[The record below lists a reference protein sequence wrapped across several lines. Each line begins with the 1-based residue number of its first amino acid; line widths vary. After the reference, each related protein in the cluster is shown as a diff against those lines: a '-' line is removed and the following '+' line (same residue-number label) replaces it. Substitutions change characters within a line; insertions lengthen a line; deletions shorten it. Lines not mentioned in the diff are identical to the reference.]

1 MATILVVDDEPDV
14 RRVIRDALE
23 RDGHAVVE
31 TPDAVGAAAALHA
44 GPTVDL
50 VLLDIGMPDGS
61 GLDLLADHDRPD
73 VPIIVVS
80 GRSAEPDRV
89 VGLRL
94 GADDYIVKP
103 FSVHE
108 LAARVAAVLRRAATR
123 SAPPM
128 VFGDLTILAIE
139 REVSVLGA
147 RVELTSREFDLLSHL
162 ARHPRQVFNRDD
174 LLRDIW
180 HSKAAWQD
188 PATVTE
194 HVRRLRHKLGAGRI
208 ETVRGA
214 GYRFVP
220 GD

>member
-14 RRVIRDALE
+14 RQVIRQALE
-23 RDGHAVVE
+23 RDGHDVVE
-31 TPDAVGAAAALHA
+31 SSDATGADAALRN
-44 GPTVDL
+44 GTVVDL
-50 VLLDIGMPDGS
+50 VLLDIGMPDRS
-61 GLDLLADHDRPD
+61 GLDLLTESGRPD

-108 LAARVAAVLRRAATR
+108 LAARVAAVLRRAASR

-128 VFGDLTILAIE
+128 VFGDLTILPIE
-139 REVSVLGA
+139 REVSVGGSS
-147 RVELTSREFDLLSHL
+147 VELTAREFALLLHL
-162 ARHPRQVFNRDD
+162 AAHARQVFSRDD

-194 HVRRLRHKLGAGRI
+194 HVRRLRHKVGAGRI

>member
-14 RRVIRDALE
+14 RQVIRDALE

-31 TPDAVGAAAALHA
+31 TPDAHGAVAALR
-44 GPTVDL
+44 GGSIVDL

-61 GLDLLADHDRPD
+61 GLDLLADHGRPD

-80 GRSAEPDRV
+80 GRSTEPDRV

-123 SAPPM
+123 PAPPM
-128 VFGDLTILAIE
+128 AFGDLTILPIE
-139 REVSVLGA
+139 RQVVVGSSV
-147 RVELTSREFDLLSHL
+147 VELTTREFELLFHL
-162 ARHPRQVFNRDD
+162 ARHPRQVFSRED

-180 HSKAAWQD
+180 HSKPAWQD
-188 PATVTE
+188 QATVTE
-194 HVRRLRHKLGAGRI
+194 HVRRLRHKVGAHRI

-214 GYRFVP
+214 GYRFVVA
-220 GD
+220 D

>member
-1 MATILVVDDEPDV
+1 V
-14 RRVIRDALE
+14 
-23 RDGHAVVE
+23 
-31 TPDAVGAAAALHA
+31 AALRC
-44 GPTVDL
+44 GPSVDL
-50 VLLDIGMPDGS
+50 VLLDIGMPERS
-61 GLDLLADHDRPD
+61 GLDLLADHGRPD

-80 GRSAEPDRV
+80 ARSAEPDRV

-108 LAARVAAVLRRAATR
+108 LAARVAAVLRRASHR
-123 SAPPM
+123 DAPPM
-128 VFGDLTILAIE
+128 VFGDLTIRPIE
-139 REVSVLGA
+139 REVTVGSSA
-147 RVELTSREFDLLSHL
+147 VELTTREFELLAHL
-162 ARHPRQVFNRDD
+162 ARHPRQVFSRED

-194 HVRRLRHKLGAGRI
+194 HVRRLRHKLGADRI

-214 GYRFVP
+214 GYRFLP
-220 GD
+220 GN